1 MRIQNTL
8 FIAVMFGALSSQAT
22 TLDFF
27 IQDVYGSPMSESFGG
42 GSPLTCTAPVCG
54 VLDYDTVPG
63 STVTSTLP
71 LNFNIFSD
79 PGMTVL
85 EDTLAIKPYST
96 SGFFGFQYTFTSS
109 RNGNLLTPLSNATS
123 IVATGAPQV
132 ATDITFS
139 DGAVDE
145 IRFQSAVAP
154 EPSYSVLMAVLLAL
168 GLATFYRRMRARHV
182 LGTPAI
188 DTEGGWG
195 LPPLMA

>member
-1 MRIQNTL
+1 MRIQNAL
-8 FIAVMFGALSSQAT
+8 FIAVMFAAISCHAT
-22 TLDFF
+22 PLDFF
-27 IQDVYGSPMSESFGG
+27 IEDVYGSPMTESFGASG
-42 GSPLTCTAPVCG
+42 PLICNAPVCG

-85 EDTLAIKPYST
+85 EDTLAIKPYSS

-109 RNGNLLTPLSNATS
+109 RDGNLITPLSNAVS

-145 IRFQSAVAP
+145 IRFQAAVAP
-154 EPSYSVLMAVLLAL
+154 EPAYSALIGAILMAL
-168 GLATFYRRMRARHV
+168 GVMNRRCRTKE
-182 LGTPAI
+182 LK
-188 DTEGGWG
+188 
-195 LPPLMA
+195 